1 MERLMRDLRRLED
14 EIHAST
20 STPRRRSRCE
30 TSPDAPR
37 ARDVVVGFVARDD
50 DDDDGRARAS
60 LRDAR
65 AAIEDAARA
74 LAVDEETEMRR
85 GRALGALDA
94 TATDAT
100 GDEETTDAKRAATDA
115 TLTDATTKKRARR
128 RRGDG
133 CDDDGCDDIDPSI
146 TTPVVP
152 RETRS
157 TRASTTPT

>member
-1 MERLMRDLRRLED
+1 MRDLRRLED

-20 STPRRRSRCE
+20 STPRRSRCE

-37 ARDVVVGFVARDD
+37 ARDVVGFVARDD
-50 DDDDGRARAS
+50 DDGCARAS

-94 TATDAT
+94 T
-100 GDEETTDAKRAATDA
+100 GDEETTAAKRAATD
-115 TLTDATTKKRARR
+115 DATTDDATKKRARR
-128 RRGDG
+128 RRDG

>member
-1 MERLMRDLRRLED
+1 MRDLRRLED

-20 STPRRRSRCE
+20 STPRRSRCE

-37 ARDVVVGFVARDD
+37 ARDVVGFVARDD
-50 DDDDGRARAS
+50 DDGCARAS

-94 TATDAT
+94 TDAT
-100 GDEETTDAKRAATDA
+100 GDEETTDDAKKKRAATDA
-115 TLTDATTKKRARR
+115 TLTDDATKKIPRR
-128 RRGDG
+128 RRRDG

>member
-1 MERLMRDLRRLED
+1 MRDLRRLED

-20 STPRRRSRCE
+20 STPRRSRCE

-37 ARDVVVGFVARDD
+37 ARDVVGFVAR

-100 GDEETTDAKRAATDA
+100 GDEETTDDAKKRAATDA
-115 TLTDATTKKRARR
+115 TTDDATKKRARR
-128 RRGDG
+128 RRDG

>member
-1 MERLMRDLRRLED
+1 MRDLRRLED

-20 STPRRRSRCE
+20 STPRRARCE

-37 ARDVVVGFVARDD
+37 ARDVVGFVARDD
-50 DDDDGRARAS
+50 DDDGCARAS

-94 TATDAT
+94 T
-100 GDEETTDAKRAATDA
+100 GDEETTDDAKKRAATDDA
-115 TLTDATTKKRARR
+115 TTDATKKSARR
-128 RRGDG
+128 RRDG

>member
-1 MERLMRDLRRLED
+1 MRDLRRLED

-20 STPRRRSRCE
+20 STPRRSRCE
-30 TSPDAPR
+30 TSPDAPP
-37 ARDVVVGFVARDD
+37 RDVVGFVARDD
-50 DDDDGRARAS
+50 DGCARAS

-94 TATDAT
+94 TDATDAT
-100 GDEETTDAKRAATDA
+100 GDEETTDA
-115 TLTDATTKKRARR
+115 TKKRARR
-128 RRGDG
+128 RRRDDG

>member
-1 MERLMRDLRRLED
+1 MRDLRRLED

-20 STPRRRSRCE
+20 STPRRSRCE
-30 TSPDAPR
+30 TSPDAPP
-37 ARDVVVGFVARDD
+37 RDVVGFVARDD
-50 DDDDGRARAS
+50 DDGCARAS

-94 TATDAT
+94 TALDAT
-100 GDEETTDAKRAATDA
+100 GDEETTDAKKRAATDA
-115 TLTDATTKKRARR
+115 TTDDATKKIPRR
-128 RRGDG
+128 RRDG

>member
-1 MERLMRDLRRLED
+1 MRDLRRLED

-37 ARDVVVGFVARDD
+37 ARDVVGFVARDD
-50 DDDDGRARAS
+50 DDGCARAS

-65 AAIEDAARA
+65 AAIEDAASA

-100 GDEETTDAKRAATDA
+100 GDEETTDDAKKRAATD
-115 TLTDATTKKRARR
+115 DATTDDATKKIPRR
-128 RRGDG
+128 RRRDG
-133 CDDDGCDDIDPSI
+133 CDDDDGCDDIDPSI

>member
-1 MERLMRDLRRLED
+1 MRDLRRLED

-20 STPRRRSRCE
+20 STPRRSRCE

-37 ARDVVVGFVARDD
+37 ARDVVVGFVARDA
-50 DDDDGRARAS
+50 DDGCARAS

-94 TATDAT
+94 T
-100 GDEETTDAKRAATDA
+100 GDEETADDAKKRAATD
-115 TLTDATTKKRARR
+115 DATKKIPRR
-128 RRGDG
+128 RRRDG

>member
-1 MERLMRDLRRLED
+1 MRDLRRLED

-20 STPRRRSRCE
+20 STPRRSRCE

-37 ARDVVVGFVARDD
+37 ARDVVGFVARDD
-50 DDDDGRARAS
+50 DDGCARAS

-94 TATDAT
+94 T
-100 GDEETTDAKRAATDA
+100 GDEETTDDAKKRAATD
-115 TLTDATTKKRARR
+115 DATTKRARR
-128 RRGDG
+128 RRDG